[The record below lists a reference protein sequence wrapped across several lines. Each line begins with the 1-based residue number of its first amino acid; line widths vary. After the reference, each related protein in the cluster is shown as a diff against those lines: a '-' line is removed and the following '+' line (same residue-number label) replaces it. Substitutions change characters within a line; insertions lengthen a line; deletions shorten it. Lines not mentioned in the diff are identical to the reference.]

1 MDNYGKDLHRFEDLS
16 EEELEQR
23 ILHNQKTS
31 TSKRPK
37 TSAQL
42 VEGLDNF
49 NKRRLSKI
57 WKNVLLGVVKTI
69 LFPWIIIDFI
79 REVRLYRKYTAQ
91 VRYVIDNNEE
101 FFQFLER
108 FQFHPAW
115 FTRLYSNQEIPGE
128 FIGLDDNQLEAVT
141 VKAIMPIRPMLAK
154 SNLLS
159 ILTLRIKRVA
169 IDHYMVILE
178 PENFKNV
185 CALFWWMITIIAT
198 IIIAAVLGIVFL
210 V

>member
-1 MDNYGKDLHRFEDLS
+1 MDNYDKDLHHFDNLT
-16 EEELEQR
+16 EEELEER

-31 TSKRPK
+31 TAKRPK
-37 TSAQL
+37 RTAQL
-42 VEGLDNF
+42 VEGLDNY
-49 NKRRLSKI
+49 NKKGLSNI
-57 WKNVLLGVVKTI
+57 WKTVLLGIFKTI

-79 REVRLYRKYTAQ
+79 REVKLYRKYTAQ

-101 FFQFLER
+101 FFQFLEK

-115 FTRLYSNQEIPGE
+115 FTRLYSNQEIPEE
-128 FIGLDDNQLEAVT
+128 FIGLDDNQLEAIT

-159 ILTLRIKRVA
+159 ILTLRIDRVA
-169 IDHYMVILE
+169 IDHYIVILE

-185 CALFWWMITIIAT
+185 CALFWWMIAIIVM
-198 IIIAAVLGIVFL
+198 IIVVTVLGIVFIA
-210 V
+210 